1 MLVGVGVSVNVS
13 VGVITEEAQ
22 QTESKPGSAML
33 AWLPSAEGDPA
44 AFSAQQSRARTPGQ
58 TGPPG

>member
-1 MLVGVGVSVNVS
+1 MLVGVGVS
-13 VGVITEEAQ
+13 VITEEAQ

-44 AFSAQQSRARTPGQ
+44 AFSAQQSRVRTPGQ

>member
-1 MLVGVGVSVNVS
+1 MF
-13 VGVITEEAQ
+13 VISEEAQ

-33 AWLPSAEGDPA
+33 ASAEGDPA
-44 AFSAQQSRARTPGQ
+44 AFSAQQSRVRTPGQ